1 MPAFTVDIELTN
13 RCNAKCYFCPRDQT
27 PHQGLMSTE
36 VFDQSLAR
44 AVEYYDLLHERLGV
58 EPPSVSLCGLGEPLL
73 NKHAAQ
79 FVAQVRETPLG
90 CQMSSNGALL
100 DERRGRAILDAG
112 LQRIFLNVGERGED
126 YDDIYKLPFE
136 KTCENVVRFNE
147 MAGDDCDVYIVLV
160 DHRRDPEHQE
170 AMREFW
176 RGHGIDLF
184 SEFAIMNRGGALFVD
199 HMQYESYPELHE
211 ARRMLE
217 ERGTLPLCGAPFAYL
232 FIGYDGQYYL
242 CCSDWKKEVPFGSV
256 FDTSFEAIIRP
267 KLEAV
272 VTREPICKTCN
283 LDPVNMLADELRA
296 VSDGDKGHEAADSFA
311 DETVT
316 VGNAIIAALEK
327 ITPGVTVGLDDIDA
341 APPKRLIPVSAQ

>member
-1 MPAFTVDIELTN
+1 MFTVDIELTN

-27 PHQGLMSTE
+27 PHQGLMGTE

-44 AVEYYDLLHERLGV
+44 AVQYYELMV
-58 EPPSVSLCGLGEPLL
+58 EALQATPPSVSLCGLGEPLL
-73 NKHAAQ
+73 NKHAPK
-79 FVAQVRETPLG
+79 FVEQVRATPLG

-100 DERRGRAILDAG
+100 DERRGRALLDAG
-112 LQRIFLNVGERGED
+112 LQRIFLNVGEHGED

-136 KTCENVVRFNE
+136 KTRDNVVRFKE

-160 DHRRDPEHQE
+160 DHRRDPEHQRE
-170 AMREFW
+170 MREYW
-176 RGHGIDLF
+176 GAYGIDLF

-199 HMQYESYPELHE
+199 HMQYESYPELQQ
-211 ARRMLE
+211 ARQMLE
-217 ERGTLPLCGAPFAYL
+217 ERGTIPLCGAPFGYL

-283 LDPVNMLADELRA
+283 LDPINMLADELRA
-296 VSDGDKGHEAADSFA
+296 AGDGETGAKTPEQFA

-316 VGNAIIAALEK
+316 VGNAIFEALEK
-327 ITPGVTVGLDDIDA
+327 ISPGVTAGVDEMA
-341 APPKRLIPVSAQ
+341 SAPPKRLIPVTSQ